1 MKKGVLFGV
10 VCAALLFISTFAACN
25 SNEEPVMDFDT
36 DEISA
41 KIITD
46 KDEIL
51 AVYDSAF
58 DFLSGSRSI
67 PQSVS
72 HAGNLSTKYSDEI
85 LQKSSW
91 DLSKVTKV
99 NLGGA
104 ISVVAI
110 PATMGAGAIF
120 SVCWSVATDIACV

>member
-99 NLGGA
+99 NNVYQDQY
-104 ISVVAI
+104 S
-110 PATMGAGAIF
+110 TMGAGAIF